1 VVALV
6 VLAGTPVW
14 AVKSLGAP
22 PGHAGGYFEVQGMF
36 VNAQGTAVA
45 SASSSLDPGVN
56 LAFVWQNG
64 KKTALT
70 YRRVRE
76 IEPVAIDSVGDV
88 IGSAGKTAVLWR
100 KGVPSALG
108 SFQPNAM
115 SDNGAFVVGVRNTE
129 RGSDAVLWREGSLT
143 ALPGLGGTQTSAAAV
158 NRYGVVVG
166 SSMLRSAVYR
176 AVVWHRGKPTDLG
189 SVHGLD
195 SYATL
200 ITPSGTIFGYASYGA
215 AGPTV
220 VLEWKSGQLIDLGRF
235 GAAGAQ
241 PVAVN
246 AQGNALVQTVQSDGT
261 PVGLRLLRGNATI
274 QITVPALGH
283 QSLYGVGLDDED
295 DVGGYGAATL
305 RGFLWRDSHATLLP
319 AGYQPEF
326 AGPNAVAGGWI
337 IASNLSGIGV
347 AALFRLHH

>member
-1 VVALV
+1 M
-6 VLAGTPVW
+6 
-14 AVKSLGAP
+14 
-22 PGHAGGYFEVQGMF
+22 Y

-56 LAFVWQNG
+56 LAFVWRNG

-76 IEPVAIDSVGDV
+76 IEPVAIDSAGDV
-88 IGSAGKTAVLWR
+88 VGSAGKTAVLWR
-100 KGVPSALG
+100 KGVPSPLG
-108 SFQPNAM
+108 AFQPTAM
-115 SDNGAFVVGVRNTE
+115 SSNGAFVIGVRNTE
-129 RGSDAVLWREGSLT
+129 RGSEAIVWRKGSLT
-143 ALPGLGGTQTSAAAV
+143 ELPGLGGTHTSAAAV
-158 NRYGVVVG
+158 NRDGVVVG
-166 SSMLRSAVYR
+166 SSTLASGEYR
-176 AVVWHRGKPTDLG
+176 AVVWQRGKATDLG
-189 SVHGLD
+189 SVDGLD
-195 SYATL
+195 TFATL

-220 VLEWKSGQLIDLGRF
+220 VLEWKSARLIDLGRF
-235 GAAGAQ
+235 GAPGAQ

-246 AQGNALVQTVQSDGT
+246 AQGNLLVQTEQSDQT
-261 PVGLRLLRGNATI
+261 AVGLRLVRGDETI

-283 QSLYGVGLDDED
+283 QPLYGVGLDDED

-305 RGFLWRDSHATLLP
+305 RGFLWRASQATLLP

-326 AGPNAVAGGWI
+326 RGPNAIAGGWI

-347 AALFRLHH
+347 AALFRLRH

>member
-1 VVALV
+1 
-6 VLAGTPVW
+6 
-14 AVKSLGAP
+14 
-22 PGHAGGYFEVQGMF
+22 MF

-70 YRRVRE
+70 YRRARE
-76 IEPVAIDSVGDV
+76 IEPGAIDSAGDV
-88 IGSAGKTAVLWR
+88 VGSAGKTAVLWR
-100 KGVPSALG
+100 KGVPLALG
-108 SFQPNAM
+108 AFQPTAM
-115 SDNGAFVVGVRNTE
+115 SDNGAFVVGGRNTG
-129 RGSDAVLWREGSLT
+129 RDSDAILWGKGGLT
-143 ALPGLGGTQTSAAAV
+143 VLPGLGGTQTSAAAV
-158 NRYGVVVG
+158 SRSGVVVG
-166 SSMLRSAVYR
+166 SSMLRSGAYR

-189 SVHGLD
+189 SIQGLD
-195 SYATL
+195 SAATL
-200 ITPSGTIFGYASYGA
+200 ITPTGTIFGYAYQGA
-215 AGPTV
+215 EGPTV
-220 VLEWKSGQLIDLGRF
+220 VLEWKSGRLIDLGRF

-246 AQGNALVQTVQSDGT
+246 AQGDVLVQTEQRDQT
-261 PVGLRLLRGNATI
+261 AVGLRLLRGNETI
-274 QITVPALGH
+274 QITVPALGR
-283 QSLYGVGLDDED
+283 QPLYGVGLDDED
-295 DVGGYGAATL
+295 DVGGYGTSTL